1 MAVKCLFKRLLPGI
15 LLGWSLWSSQ
25 VVQSQPAFP
34 LPLALPESV
43 SYDSAIPKPE
53 EVIGHVVGTRHTAPH
68 QIVAYF
74 QAVAAASDRVLV
86 EEHGRTYEGRPLIH
100 AIVSAPENLMRLEEI
115 RRANLRL
122 SDDPA
127 SVSDAELARMPAVAY
142 LGYSI
147 HGNEASG
154 SEASLLTLYY
164 LAAARGPEIDSLLA
178 QAVLIIDPMFNPD
191 GRDRFV
197 DWANRNRGRVPVAD
211 PQDREHLEPWPG
223 GRTNHYW
230 FDLNRDWLT
239 GQHPESQGR
248 LRLFHHWRPQL
259 LTDHHEM
266 GSESTFFFMP
276 GVPSRTHPLTP
287 ARNQELTAAI
297 ARYHAEALNR
307 IGSLYYSEEGYDD
320 FYYGKGSTYPDAN
333 GAVGILFEQ
342 ASSRALLRETRD
354 GVLSYAFTIRNQ
366 FATSLSTLR
375 ALRALRLELLR
386 YQRDFYREAEAIAR
400 RLPVKAY
407 LIALEPGRTRA
418 QMLAEV
424 LRRHRIRVYTL
435 ARDVTVNGKTFR
447 AGQAYVVPTQ
457 QPQVRML
464 QALMERRTTF
474 EDSLFYDVSA
484 WTLPLAYD
492 VVWAEWRRDPSEL
505 LGTPV
510 DSVRLDGGE
519 LVGGHSDYAYLMTW
533 DRFYAP
539 AALYRLQQA
548 GVRARVLTEAVTLP
562 VAGSRRTFPP
572 GTVLIPV
579 VQRDGKGPASDSLQ
593 ALLRALADTYHV
605 RFFAVQTGL
614 TEQGPDLG
622 TRDYGQVL
630 EQPRVAL
637 LTGEGTRA
645 YNAGEVW
652 HLLSERMQMPVSLLD
667 VDNVVWAD
675 LSRYNRLVLAGG
687 SYSALPAEKIKN
699 WVRQGGVLIALT
711 DAVDWV
717 VAQGLVSLKVRP
729 FNLDSLLRPYPYG
742 QLERARGAQVI
753 GGAILEARLDTT
765 HPLAFG
771 LGATLP
777 VFRTEETFYEPSE
790 TPGANVATYT
800 EQPLRSGYLSA
811 ARQKQAPGAAA
822 VVAQRYG
829 RGRIILIMDNPN
841 FRAFWVGSSRLFLN
855 AICFGDAF

>member
-1 MAVKCLFKRLLPGI
+1 MYLRVTYLLIGL
-15 LLGWSLWSSQ
+15 LLGLGIGKAP

-34 LPLALPESV
+34 LPLPQTAAIA
-43 SYDSAIPKPE
+43 YDPSIPRPE
-53 EVIGHVVGTRHTAPH
+53 EVIGHVIGTRHTAPH

-100 AIVSAPENLMRLEEI
+100 AIVSAPENLLRLEAI
-115 RRANLRL
+115 RQANLRL
-122 SDDPA
+122 SEDPS
-127 SVSDAELARMPAVAY
+127 SVTDAELARLPVVAY

-154 SEASLLTLYY
+154 SEASLLVLYY
-164 LAAARGPEIDSLLA
+164 LAAAQGPAIDSLLT
-178 QAVLIIDPMFNPD
+178 QAVLIIDPMLNPD

-197 DWANRNRGRVPVAD
+197 DWVNRNRGRVPVAD
-211 PQDREHLEPWPG
+211 PQDREHVEPWPG

-248 LRLFHHWRPQL
+248 FRLFHHWRPQL

-266 GSESTFFFMP
+266 GSEATYFFMP

-297 ARYHAEALNR
+297 ARYHAEALDQ
-307 IGSLYYSEEGYDD
+307 IGSLYYSKEGYDD

-333 GAVGILFEQ
+333 GAIGILFEQ

-354 GVLSYAFTIRNQ
+354 GVLSYAFTIRNH
-366 FATSLSTLR
+366 FATSLSTLN
-375 ALRALRLELLR
+375 ALRALRVELLR
-386 YQRDFYREAEAIAR
+386 YQRDFYLEAEELAR

-418 QMLAEV
+418 QLLAQV

-435 ARDVTVNGKTFR
+435 AQDVTVNGKTFR
-447 AGQAYVVPTQ
+447 AGAAYVVPVQ

-492 VVWAEWRRDPSEL
+492 VVWAEWRRDPSAL

-519 LVGGHSDYAYLMTW
+519 LVGERSDYAYLMSW
-533 DRFYAP
+533 DRYFAP
-539 AALYRLQQA
+539 AALYQLQQA
-548 GVRARVLTEAVTLP
+548 GVRARLLTEAVTLP
-562 VAGSRRTFPP
+562 VAGMRRTFPP

-579 VQRDGKGPASDSLQ
+579 VSRDGKGPGRDSLQ
-593 ALLRALADTYHV
+593 ALIQKLAQTYHV
-605 RFFAVQTGL
+605 RFYAVETGL
-614 TEQGPDLG
+614 TEEGPDLG
-622 TRDYGQVL
+622 TREYGRVL
-630 EQPRVAL
+630 EQPRIAL
-637 LTGEGTRA
+637 LTGAGTRA

-652 HLLSERMQMPVSLLD
+652 HLLSERMHIPVSLLD
-667 VDNVVWAD
+667 VANVAWAD

-687 SYSALPAEKIKN
+687 SYASLPAEKIKN
-699 WVRQGGVLIALT
+699 WVQQGGVLIALT
-711 DAVDWV
+711 SAVDWV
-717 VAQGLVSLKVRP
+717 IERGLVKLKARP
-729 FNLDSLLRPYPYG
+729 FDLDSLLRPYPYG
-742 QLERARGAQVI
+742 QLRRARGAQVI
-753 GGAILEARLDTT
+753 GGAILEARLDTS
-765 HPLAFG
+765 HPLTFG
-771 LGATLP
+771 LEATLP
-777 VFRTEETFYEPSE
+777 VFRTEETFYDPSE
-790 TPGANVATYT
+790 VPGANVAVYT
-800 EQPLRSGYLSA
+800 EQPLLSGYLSA
-811 ARQKQAPGAAA
+811 ARRQLAPGAAA

-829 RGRIILIMDNPN
+829 QGRVILIMDNPN
-841 FRAFWVGSSRLFLN
+841 FRAFWIGSSRLFMN
-855 AICFGDAF
+855 AIFLGDTF

>member
-1 MAVKCLFKRLLPGI
+1 M
-15 LLGWSLWSSQ
+15 
-25 VVQSQPAFP
+25 
-34 LPLALPESV
+34 
-43 SYDSAIPKPE
+43 
-53 EVIGHVVGTRHTAPH
+53 
-68 QIVAYF
+68 
-74 QAVAAASDRVLV
+74 
-86 EEHGRTYEGRPLIH
+86 
-100 AIVSAPENLMRLEEI
+100 
-115 RRANLRL
+115 
-122 SDDPA
+122 
-127 SVSDAELARMPAVAY
+127 
-142 LGYSI
+142 
-147 HGNEASG
+147 
-154 SEASLLTLYY
+154 
-164 LAAARGPEIDSLLA
+164 
-178 QAVLIIDPMFNPD
+178 
-191 GRDRFV
+191 
-197 DWANRNRGRVPVAD
+197 
-211 PQDREHLEPWPG
+211 
-223 GRTNHYW
+223 
-230 FDLNRDWLT
+230 
-239 GQHPESQGR
+239 
-248 LRLFHHWRPQL
+248 
-259 LTDHHEM
+259 
-266 GSESTFFFMP
+266 
-276 GVPSRTHPLTP
+276 
-287 ARNQELTAAI
+287 
-297 ARYHAEALNR
+297 
-307 IGSLYYSEEGYDD
+307 
-320 FYYGKGSTYPDAN
+320 
-333 GAVGILFEQ
+333 
-342 ASSRALLRETRD
+342 
-354 GVLSYAFTIRNQ
+354 
-366 FATSLSTLR
+366 
-375 ALRALRLELLR
+375 
-386 YQRDFYREAEAIAR
+386 
-400 RLPVKAY
+400 
-407 LIALEPGRTRA
+407 
-418 QMLAEV
+418 
-424 LRRHRIRVYTL
+424 
-435 ARDVTVNGKTFR
+435 
-447 AGQAYVVPTQ
+447 
-457 QPQVRML
+457 
-464 QALMERRTTF
+464 
-474 EDSLFYDVSA
+474 
-484 WTLPLAYD
+484 
-492 VVWAEWRRDPSEL
+492 
-505 LGTPV
+505 
-510 DSVRLDGGE
+510 
-519 LVGGHSDYAYLMTW
+519 
-533 DRFYAP
+533 
-539 AALYRLQQA
+539 
-548 GVRARVLTEAVTLP
+548 
-562 VAGSRRTFPP
+562 
-572 GTVLIPV
+572 LIPV